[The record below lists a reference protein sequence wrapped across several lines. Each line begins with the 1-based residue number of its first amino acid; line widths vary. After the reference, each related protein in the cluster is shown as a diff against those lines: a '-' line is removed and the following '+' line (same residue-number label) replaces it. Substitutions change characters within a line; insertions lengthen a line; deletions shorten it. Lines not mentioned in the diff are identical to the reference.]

1 MNEVALTLVESIVPV
16 FVCVLMPA
24 LIVWLCIRPRINE
37 TNKRAQVLLSALERK
52 DDIDLTTLVGLLNSQ
67 RKSPKEKQQMR
78 LTRGCICCCVA
89 IALFIY
95 IAVIQNMEGID
106 VDIDDVSAFLL
117 TGFVLAAVGI
127 AYIIVYF
134 LCKKPQLNGNND

>member
-1 MNEVALTLVESIVPV
+1 MNEVALTLVESVVPI
-16 FVCVLMPA
+16 FVCVLLPA
-24 LIVWLCIRPRINE
+24 LIVWLCTRPRINE

-52 DDIDLTTLVGLLNSQ
+52 EDVDLMALDGLLNSQ
-67 RKSPKEKQQMR
+67 RKSLKEKQQMR

-95 IAVIQNMEGID
+95 LAVVQNLEGID
-106 VDIDDVSAFLL
+106 IDVDDVSAFLL